1 MQLFCSQISQ
11 LLCSNLELIILLL
24 RLIPCK
30 LTYIIAYTSEGTH
43 IGCIFSLI
51 KGCLVD
57 LEKVQLGLERSMAAK
72 GSIPGIWKIFKI
84 SFQLN
89 VSEIL

>member
-30 LTYIIAYTSEGTH
+30 LTYIAYTSEGTR
-43 IGCIFSLI
+43 IGCVFSLI

-72 GSIPGIWKIFKI
+72 GSIPGFWKIFKI